1 MINNKIQLNLAAAF
15 TLAANTL
22 LAQESYDLGEITVSS
37 ASKSEQSIKDVTS
50 NVEVITGAELEEK
63 HVKTVS
69 EALNTL
75 SGISVTSNGGLGQLD
90 SLFIRG
96 IDSKRILILIDGIRY
111 NEPTG
116 LSGAPLAQLMIDD
129 IEQIEVV
136 KGAQSGIWGAD
147 ASGGVVN
154 IITKRAKKG
163 THGSILFEAG
173 SFKTRKYIATVSH
186 RSDDYF
192 IKLNGS
198 RLTTDGFSAFEAK
211 KDDADYGKRGD
222 ELGLERDGY
231 KNTTYSIQGGVNL
244 SENDKVDALYKN
256 IHATYDYDSS
266 TGDNLTNQ
274 AKINHTFKS
283 ANYYHKTERTDTK
296 LTASQ
301 SRFDREQGTF
311 NTLSYVNE
319 FAVQSKFNYNLE
331 DMILIGANKQNFED
345 KKNEVKY
352 NTTAL
357 FTSNLNKFDNL
368 ILSETLRYDD
378 NSKFDEKVTGK
389 IGIKYNFNQ
398 DTFISSNFGTA
409 YNAPTLGNLS
419 YTPTLKPETTK
430 SFDLSLG
437 YKSLKVTYFENRIT
451 DMINYSFVPSFH
463 YINEEGESRLKGVEI
478 DYKKE
483 ILPDTLF
490 SLNYTRLSAKNKDGE
505 VLARRAKDTVKFG
518 VDYYGFDKLHLGLN
532 GEYVGKRYDDADE
545 QGAQTG
551 KYTVANFVANYDLT
565 RDIKIYG
572 KIDNITDKYYQSVDG
587 YATSERAYYA
597 GVKVSF

>member
-1 MINNKIQLNLAAAF
+1 MINNKIQLSLAAAF
-15 TLAANTL
+15 TLVANTL

-116 LSGAPLAQLMIDD
+116 LSGAPLAQLIIDD

-231 KNTTYSIQGGVNL
+231 RNITYSIQGGVNL

-283 ANYYHKTERTDTK
+283 TNYYHKTERTDTK

-532 GEYVGKRYDDADE
+532 GEYVGERYDDADE